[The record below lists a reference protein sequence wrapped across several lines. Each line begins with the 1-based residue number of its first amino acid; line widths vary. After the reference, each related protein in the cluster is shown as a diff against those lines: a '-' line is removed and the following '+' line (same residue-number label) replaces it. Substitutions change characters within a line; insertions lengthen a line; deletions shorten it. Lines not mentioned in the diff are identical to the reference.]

1 MITTQETLAGPLSL
15 SNAATGIVAT
25 IAALVLVR
33 RQSRRP
39 A

>member
-1 MITTQETLAGPLSL
+1 MITTQETLARPLSL